1 MTATNLQ
8 SGVAAEERRGLLLS
22 IFSTVD
28 HKVIGLMYIATALF
42 FLLVGGCEALVMR
55 LQLASA
61 NNDLVSP
68 EAFNQLFTMH
78 GTTMIFLVGMPIFAG
93 FANYL
98 VPLMIGARDVAFPR
112 LNALGYWM
120 LPLGGFLLHYSLLTG
135 AAPDA
140 GWFAYAPLSTE
151 PFSSRSGID
160 YWILGLLVMGIGSV
174 VSALNI
180 LVTMIKYRAPGM
192 RLGRLPL
199 FAWMAGF
206 MSILVIM
213 VMPVLNAALVMLLA
227 DRILDSAFFQPSRGG
242 SALLWQHYFWIFGHP
257 EVYVF
262 ALPAFGMISEV
273 IPVFSRKPI
282 YGYGVIAGSTVVI
295 AFLGY
300 GVWAHHMFAVGM
312 SSGANI
318 FFAVGSLLIAIP
330 TGIKIFNWT
339 ATMWGGSIHFTTSM
353 LFAIAFLFQFTI
365 GGLSGITFAVAPLS
379 WQTTDTYYVVAHF
392 HYVLV
397 GGILFAIFAASYYW
411 FPKASGRM
419 LSERLGRWHF
429 WLLVLGFNMTFGVQ
443 HLLGF
448 MGMPRRVYT
457 YADEPGWALLNLIST
472 VGAFIMAFAIGLF
485 LVNVVMSW
493 RRGQVAGDNPWGAFT
508 LEWLTTSPPPEYNF
522 ERVPLVRDRRPVWS
536 LDHPDKADYKLEKTP
551 EDRRFKVDKARVSAG
566 FFLQSES
573 VFFVILLSSFIIF
586 NSRADEGPTAD
597 SALNV
602 GRTALFSILLLS
614 SSLTV
619 WLAEKRLQ
627 KNDRAGFLRWLLFT
641 IVLGLAFLGGQA
653 WEYTGLIEDG
663 VTISRNH
670 FSSTFFAVTGFH
682 GLHVFGGIV
691 ALGILFWM
699 GCKGAMTAG
708 RSAVF
713 GAVSLYW
720 HFVDIVWI
728 AVFCIIYLGV
738 FS

>member
-1 MTATNLQ
+1 MTTSDLH
-8 SGVAAEERRGLLLS
+8 STVAVEARRGPLLS

-28 HKVIGLMYIATALF
+28 HKVIGLMYIATALL
-42 FLLVGGCEALVMR
+42 FLIVGGCEALVMR
-55 LQLASA
+55 LQLFSPG
-61 NNDLVSP
+61 NDLVSP

-78 GTTMIFLVGMPIFAG
+78 GTTMVFLVGMPVFTG

-135 AAPDA
+135 AAPDV
-140 GWFAYAPLSTE
+140 GWFAYAPLSTGA
-151 PFSSRSGID
+151 FSSRSGVD
-160 YWILGLLVMGIGSV
+160 YWILGLLVLGIGSV
-174 VSALNI
+174 VSAINI
-180 LVTMIKYRAPGM
+180 LVTMVKYRAPGM
-192 RLGRLPL
+192 SLGRVPL

-227 DRILDSAFFQPSRGG
+227 DRILESAFFQPSRGG

-312 SSGANI
+312 SAGANI

-365 GGLSGITFAVAPLS
+365 GGLSGITFAVAPLA

-392 HYVLV
+392 HYVLI

-411 FPKASGRM
+411 FPKATGRM
-419 LSERLGRWHF
+419 LGEKLGRWHF
-429 WLLVLGFNMTFGVQ
+429 WLLVLGFNMTFSVQ
-443 HLLGF
+443 HLLGL

-457 YADEPGWALLNLIST
+457 YADEPGWASLNAIST
-472 VGAFIMAFAIGLF
+472 VGAFIMAGAIGLF
-485 LVNVVMSW
+485 VVNVVLSLQ
-493 RRGQVAGDNPWGAFT
+493 RGSRAGNNPWGAFT

-522 ERVPLVRDRRPVWS
+522 DRVPLVRDRRPVWS
-536 LDHPDKADYKLEKTP
+536 LEHPDKADYKTQKTP
-551 EDRRFKVDKARVSAG
+551 EDHRSSVDKAKVSAG
-566 FFLQSES
+566 FFLQSEA
-573 VFFVILLSSFIIF
+573 VFFVILLSAYIIF
-586 NSRADEGPTAD
+586 NSRAMEGPTAD
-597 SALNV
+597 TALNV
-602 GRTALFSILLLS
+602 GRTGLFSILLLS
-614 SSLTV
+614 SSVSV
-619 WLAEKRLQ
+619 WLAEKQLRSPSSSVCCSWAVRPGST
-627 KNDRAGFLRWLLFT
+627 RA
-641 IVLGLAFLGGQA
+641 
-653 WEYTGLIEDG
+653 
-663 VTISRNH
+663 
-670 FSSTFFAVTGFH
+670 
-682 GLHVFGGIV
+682 
-691 ALGILFWM
+691 
-699 GCKGAMTAG
+699 
-708 RSAVF
+708 
-713 GAVSLYW
+713 
-720 HFVDIVWI
+720 
-728 AVFCIIYLGV
+728 
-738 FS
+738 